1 MKSLTFLFAILFL
14 GIQFSQ
20 AQDKD
25 NASYILRPTIVKIK
39 FPEEVSAKRTKPI
52 SNKHQYY
59 LDNMKENDI
68 SLVRDYENPA
78 ILYVKGRGSLN
89 HVEIYR
95 KDAAEGDYPIIDE
108 TFRGVEFQ
116 QINLS
121 RLGDGE
127 YMIKVISP
135 HNISENFLALSTNVK
150 E

>member
-1 MKSLTFLFAILFL
+1 MKSLTFLIAILFL

-20 AQDKD
+20 AQYEDS
-25 NASYILRPTIVKIK
+25 NPNILQPTIVKIK
-39 FPEEVSAKRTKPI
+39 FPEEVSAKRTKRV
-52 SNKHQYY
+52 SNEHNHY
-59 LDNMKENDI
+59 LDNMKEKDI
-68 SLVRDYENPA
+68 NLVRDKKNPA

-108 TFRGVEFQ
+108 TFRGVEFR

-127 YMIKVISP
+127 YTVKVISP
-135 HNISENFLALSTNVK
+135 HNISENFLALRTNT
-150 E
+150 EN